1 MAGYT
6 RNDTANNIA
15 DGNIINAADFDG
27 EFDAIQTAFDA
38 TNGHKHDGSVGGGAP
53 ITTIG
58 PAQEVV
64 ASVSTLR
71 PKTDDTVSL
80 GTSTQEFKD
89 LWIDGTAHI
98 DTLAVDESAE
108 FTGDVTVNGNTTL
121 GNASTDTVTI
131 TGRIASNIVPDTD
144 ATRNLGSASLY
155 FNSAYVDELNA
166 LTNVYVGTT
175 GNGVVDVDGILYSS
189 IVTAGTGGEVSL
201 TTNDGYGNANITFNH
216 TAGTPDQAG
225 SAGRITSEVDGTTG
239 RMIVK
244 VADNVSA
251 GVAVTPINVTNFY
264 TDRVNIPVNLE
275 VEGNTT
281 LGNATSDTITATGR
295 FASSLLPSADDSVDL
310 GSSTQEWRDL
320 WIDGTA
326 NIDNLVADNAQIIS
340 ATGGSLTLRRD
351 DTAISAGEQLG
362 RIDFQ
367 SPNTAAG
374 GNSTLVTARIFA
386 SATETYDATNN
397 ATSMVFQ
404 LANDSTINTKLTI
417 QPDGRLVPNGDVN
430 PSTTNSQDIG
440 TASLQWKDIYV
451 DGTGYIDAIDAEIV
465 DIDNIRIDG
474 NTISSTNVNGN
485 IVLTPNGTG
494 AVTAPNFTATTSLS
508 SPTITATTRFV
519 GNATDTASAPS
530 YTWSGDANTGVFHPA
545 ADALAISTG
554 GAERLRVAPDG
565 KVGIGVTPASYQLQV
580 AGVTATSTGLVVLGN
595 TTESNYLEI
604 GYGRTGSGASF
615 IDLIGDTTYT
625 DYGARLVR
633 GATGANA
640 DVQLLNRGTGS
651 VRLRAEDA
659 GSVSLDTN
667 ATSRLYI
674 DSAGSVGIGTTS
686 PSKLLDI
693 QGTGAEAAI
702 RVKNTSTAGADPDA
716 IIYLDAGNADGEASI
731 EFQKNGTSVGRIG
744 HVDDNIRIVSD
755 SATGNIQLRTAGAER
770 IVIASDGYVR
780 LSTNSGGIQFN
791 NDTASTNALND
802 YEEGTWT
809 PVLSDGTNNATSGTA
824 IGRYTKVGKL
834 VTVSCQLATTSLGAI
849 TTGALRITGLPFS
862 ANGQA
867 GGGVGSLGN
876 LAVTAGQSVAVF
888 LSSGTNYI
896 QLRLSDSTAGYTNLL
911 GGEWTATGNTA
922 FSISYLTSV

>member
-58 PAQEVV
+58 PAQDVV
-64 ASVSTLR
+64 ASASTLR

-131 TGRIASNIVPDTD
+131 TGRIASHIVPDTD

-166 LTNVYVGTT
+166 LTNVYVGTA

-239 RMIVK
+239 RMIIK

-251 GVAVTPINVTNFY
+251 GVAVTPTNVTNFY

-326 NIDNLVADNAQIIS
+326 NIDNLVADTAQIIS

-374 GNSTLVTARIFA
+374 GNSTLITARIFA

-404 LANDSTINTKLTI
+404 LANDGTVGTKLTI
-417 QPDGRLVPNGDVN
+417 QPDGRLVPNGNVN

-465 DIDNIRIDG
+465 DVDNIRIDG
-474 NTISSTNVNGN
+474 NTISSTNANGN

-494 AVTAPNFTATTSLS
+494 TVTTATLMASTSIT
-508 SPTITATTRFV
+508 SPTFDATTRFL
-519 GNATDTASAPS
+519 GNAADTAAAPS
-530 YTWSGDANTGVFHPA
+530 YTWSGDTDTGIFRPGANVV
-545 ADALAISTG
+545 AISTS
-554 GAERLRVAPDG
+554 GAEQMRVTPG
-565 KVGIGVTPASYQLQV
+565 GNVGIGNTAPTAKLDVTGA
-580 AGVTATSTGLVVLGN
+580 TANDTSSTIRA
-595 TTESNYLEI
+595 TTESAFIKVGN
-604 GYGRTGSGASF
+604 GRTGNAASW
-615 IDLIGDTTYT
+615 IDLIGDTTNT
-625 DYGARLVR
+625 AYGARLIR
-633 GATGANA
+633 GSAGVNA
-640 DVQLLNRGTGS
+640 DVQLLNKGTGS

-674 DSAGSVGIGTTS
+674 DSAGNVGIGTTT
-686 PSKLLDI
+686 PTKNLEVH
-693 QGTGAEAAI
+693 GTGAEASI
-702 RVKNTSTAGADPDA
+702 RIRNTSSAGADPDA
-716 IIYLDAGNADGEASI
+716 TLYLDAGNADGEASL
-731 EFQKNGTSVGRIG
+731 EFQKGGASVARVT
-744 HVDDNIRIVSD
+744 HLTDTLRIVND
-755 SATGNIQLRTAGAER
+755 STTGNILFRNNAADRANIT
-770 IVIASDGYVR
+770 SDGYLR
-780 LSTNSGGIQFN
+780 FTTSSGGIQFN
-791 NDTASTNALND
+791 NNTASTNALND

-834 VTVSCQLATTSLGAI
+834 VTVSCQLTTTSLGAI
-849 TTGALRITGLPFS
+849 TSGSLRITGLPFS
-862 ANGQA
+862 ANGSA
-867 GGGVGSLGN
+867 GGGVASVSG
-876 LAVTAGQSVAVF
+876 LAVTAGQSVAVGIASAANF
-888 LSSGTNYI
+888 V
-896 QLRLSDSTAGYTNLL
+896 QLRLSDSAAGYTNLV
-911 GGEWTATGNTA
+911 GGKWTATGSTT

>member
-27 EFDAIQTAFDA
+27 EFNAIQTAFDA

-98 DTLAVDESAE
+98 DTLAVDENAE

-239 RMIVK
+239 RMIIK

-251 GVAVTPINVTNFY
+251 GVAVTPAVVTNFY

-326 NIDNLVADNAQIIS
+326 NIDNLVADVAQIIS

-404 LANDSTINTKLTI
+404 LANDGTVGTKLTI
-417 QPDGRLVPNGDVN
+417 QPDGRLVPNGNVN

-465 DIDNIRIDG
+465 DVDNIRIDG
-474 NTISSTNVNGN
+474 NTISSTNANGN

-494 AVTAPNFTATTSLS
+494 TVTTATLAASTSIT
-508 SPTITATTRFV
+508 SPTFDATTRFL
-519 GNATDTASAPS
+519 GNAADTAAAPS
-530 YTWSGDANTGVFHPA
+530 YTWSGDTDTGIFRPGANVV
-545 ADALAISTG
+545 AISTS
-554 GAERLRVAPDG
+554 GAEQMRVTPG
-565 KVGIGVTPASYQLQV
+565 GNVGIGTVSPTTKLDVNGAVSNDV
-580 AGVTATSTGLVVLGN
+580 SMTVRA
-595 TTESNYLEI
+595 TTESSFI
-604 GYGRTGSGASF
+604 KVGYGRTGSAASW
-615 IDLIGDTTYT
+615 IDLIGDATNTT
-625 DYGARLVR
+625 YGARLIR
-633 GATGANA
+633 GATGVNA
-640 DVQLLNRGTGS
+640 DVQLLNKGTGS

-674 DSAGSVGIGTTS
+674 DSAGNVGIGNTAPT
-686 PSKLLDI
+686 KNLDVH
-693 QGTGAEAAI
+693 GTGAEASI
-702 RVKNTSTAGADPDA
+702 RIKNTSTAGGDPDA
-716 IIYLDAGNADGEASI
+716 TLYIDAGNADGEANV
-731 EFQKNGTSVGRIG
+731 EFQKGGTSVGRIT
-744 HVDDNIRIVSD
+744 HFDDMLRIVND
-755 SATGNIQLRTAGAER
+755 STTGSVQFRVNAADR
-770 IVIASDGYVR
+770 ASFTPDGYLR
-780 LSTNSGGIQFN
+780 LSASSDGIQFN
-791 NDTASTNALND
+791 NNTASTDALNS
-802 YEEGTWT
+802 YEEGPWT
-809 PVLSDGTNNATSGTA
+809 PVLSDGTNNATSSIA
-824 IGRYTKVGKL
+824 NGRYTKVGKL
-834 VTVSCQLATTSLGAI
+834 VTVSCQLTTTSLGAI

-862 ANGQA
+862 ANGSA
-867 GGGVGSLGN
+867 GGGVATVGG
-876 LAVTAGQSVAVF
+876 LAIAAGQSVSAF
-888 LSSGTNYI
+888 IATGTNYI
-896 QLRLSDSTAGYTNLL
+896 QLRLSDATTGYTNLL

>member
-15 DGNIINAADFDG
+15 DGNVINAADLDG

-98 DTLAVDESAE
+98 DILAVDENAE
-108 FTGDVTVNGNTTL
+108 FTGNVTVNGNTTL

-131 TGRIASNIVPDTD
+131 TGSIASNIVPDID
-144 ATRNLGSASLY
+144 ATRNLGSASRY

-201 TTNDGYGNANITFNH
+201 TTNDGYGSANITFNH

-225 SAGRITSEVDGTTG
+225 SAGRITSEVDGATG

-251 GVAVTPINVTNFY
+251 GIAVTPINVTNFY

-295 FASSLLPSADDSVDL
+295 FASSLTPSVDDSVDL

-326 NIDNLVADNAQIIS
+326 NIDNLVADAAQIIS
-340 ATGGSLTLRRD
+340 ATGGALTLRRD

-362 RIDFQ
+362 SIDFQ

-386 SATETYDATNN
+386 SATETYDAINN

-404 LANDSTINTKLTI
+404 LANDGTVGTKLTI
-417 QPDGRLVPNGDVN
+417 QPDGSLVPNGNVN

-451 DGTGYIDAIDAEIV
+451 DGTGYIDAINAEIV

-474 NTISSTNVNGN
+474 NTISSTNANGN
-485 IVLTPNGTG
+485 IIVTPNGTG
-494 AVTAPNFTATTSLS
+494 AV
-508 SPTITATTRFV
+508 
-519 GNATDTASAPS
+519 
-530 YTWSGDANTGVFHPA
+530 
-545 ADALAISTG
+545 
-554 GAERLRVAPDG
+554 
-565 KVGIGVTPASYQLQV
+565 GIGNMAPTAKLDVTGA
-580 AGVTATSTGLVVLGN
+580 TANDTSSTIRA
-595 TTESNYLEI
+595 TTESAFI
-604 GYGRTGSGASF
+604 KVGSGRTGSAASW
-615 IDLIGDTTYT
+615 IDLIGDITNTA
-625 DYGARLVR
+625 YGARLIR
-633 GATGANA
+633 GSAGVNA
-640 DVQLLNRGTGS
+640 DVQLLNKGTGS

-702 RVKNTSTAGADPDA
+702 RVKNTITAGPDSDA
-716 IIYLDAGNADGEASI
+716 IIYLDAGNAAGEAAI
-731 EFQKNGTSVGRIG
+731 AFQKGGSSVGRITHLDG
-744 HVDDNIRIVSD
+744 SLHIIND
-755 SATGNIQLRTAGAER
+755 STTGNILFRSNAADRANIT
-770 IVIASDGYVR
+770 SDGYLR
-780 LSTNSGGIQFN
+780 FTTSSGGIQFN
-791 NDTASTNALND
+791 SDTASANALND

-809 PVLSDGTNNATSGTA
+809 PVLSDGTNNATSSDTTL
-824 IGRYTKVGKL
+824 GRYVKVGKL
-834 VTVSCQLATTSLGAI
+834 VTVSCLLGTTSLGAI
-849 TTGALRITGLPFS
+849 TTGALRITGLPFT
-862 ANGQA
+862 
-867 GGGVGSLGN
+867 SLGHAGCGVAAVSGF
-876 LAVTAGQSVAVF
+876 AVTAGYSVAAYIA
-888 LSSGTNYI
+888 GATNYV
-896 QLRLSDSTAGYTNLL
+896 QLRLSDATTGYTNLI
-911 GGEWTATGNTA
+911 GGEWTATGGVA